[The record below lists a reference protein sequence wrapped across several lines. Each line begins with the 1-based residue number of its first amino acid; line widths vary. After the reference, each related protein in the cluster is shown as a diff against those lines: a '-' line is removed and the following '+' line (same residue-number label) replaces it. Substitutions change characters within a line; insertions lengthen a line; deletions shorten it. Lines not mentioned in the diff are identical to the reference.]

1 MVECIKVGTKN
12 LELLAINPADIVA
25 LGITN
30 QRETTVLW
38 HRTNGMPVYNAIGK
52 FENLLDE
59 HVFKD
64 IILAWNDTRTSATVT
79 TILSHIR
86 NKKNILKPVCGLPLS
101 NCFSAVKVKWI
112 VDNVPGVQE
121 LIQANDCLFGT
132 LDSWILWNLTG
143 GIEGGVHVTDVT
155 NAARTMLMNLETLK
169 WDHKLCAFF
178 RISPCILPDIKSCS
192 EVYGFV
198 HDGPLQGVPIAG
210 VSVITFKRD
219 YFLNTQTL

>member
-1 MVECIKVGTKN
+1 MQLVRSSLN
-12 LELLAINPADIVA
+12 FQINCMNIYDLIA
-25 LGITN
+25 
-30 QRETTVLW
+30 
-38 HRTNGMPVYNAIGK
+38 
-52 FENLLDE
+52 
-59 HVFKD
+59 
-64 IILAWNDTRTSATVT
+64 AWNDTRTSTTVT
-79 TILSHIR
+79 SILSHIR

-112 VDNVPGVQE
+112 TDNVPGVQE
-121 LIQANDCLFGT
+121 LIQTNDCLFGT

-178 RISPCILPDIKSCS
+178 RISPRILPDIKSCS

-210 VSVITFKRD
+210 VSVIPFKRA
-219 YFLNTQTL
+219 YFLTNSNFYVVFRRTTSVIAGSDVHSEQPSHVHI